1 MAAAM
6 LATGGERKTIMLRTC
21 KNICKNMFTREPV
34 LHPNKGI
41 SHQHRDIS
49 PSTGGLQA
57 QPIASSLL
65 WGHMP

>member
-6 LATGGERKTIMLRTC
+6 LATGGERKTSMLRTC

-49 PSTGGLQA
+49 PSTGGL
-57 QPIASSLL
+57 
-65 WGHMP
+65 